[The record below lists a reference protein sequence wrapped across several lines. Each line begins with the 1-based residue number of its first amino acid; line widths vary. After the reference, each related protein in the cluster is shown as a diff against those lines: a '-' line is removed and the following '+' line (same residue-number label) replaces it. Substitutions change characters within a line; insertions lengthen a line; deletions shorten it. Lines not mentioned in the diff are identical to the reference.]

1 MSDGSTIEV
10 DVVVEADAWSAL
22 PAAAEL
28 IEVAVAAACRAAGI
42 DGDNDEDD
50 EIPDAA
56 EIAVMLTDDEGIR
69 VLNRDWR
76 GKDKATNVLS
86 FPSPQV
92 ARAGGDPH
100 LGDIAIAYQTMERE
114 AASEGKPLADHL
126 VHLAVHGTLHLLGHD
141 HEETGDAEAMEALE
155 RSILADLG
163 VPDPYAETDP
173 VV

>member
-10 DVVVEADAWSAL
+10 DVLVEADAWSAL

-28 IEVAVAAACRAAGI
+28 IEVAVAAACRAAA
-42 DGDNDEDD
+42 DDLEDD
-50 EIPDAA
+50 LPEAA
-56 EIAVMLTDDEGIR
+56 EIAVMLTDDEGIKA
-69 VLNRDWR
+69 LNRDWR

-86 FPSPQV
+86 FPSPEV

-100 LGDIAIAYQTMERE
+100 LGDIAIAYETMARE
-114 AASEGKPLADHL
+114 AESEGKPLADHL

-141 HEETGDAEAMEALE
+141 HEEADEAEAMEALE
-155 RSILADLG
+155 RSILAGLG

-173 VV
+173 VI